1 MFLLPLKNNE
11 VLSVFLRFHLQHSS
25 PPTRH
30 TDINANPRGPLL
42 RLVDSEEKQHYKTIT
57 VPRTIQREAMTG
69 GASTEEQDPLLT
81 TTTTTAKV
89 RSSSDANRRGRRH
102 ASVVAT
108 SIKNPSPAVMPTVHA
123 LLESSNHDQIEQGM
137 VFLRR
142 VFALLVL
149 QYGTILFVAS
159 PFAMIGTFQQ
169 HVAHPYHNTLEA
181 VAVTGIVGSLLLA
194 LCKGATYPYARVAL
208 VCLTLS
214 VALELGL
221 SFAEASWG
229 RYGLIAVG
237 QATTSFAVILALF
250 QFDSKSLEWLTYP
263 AAAMVCLLLS
273 GIWMAVLVESG
284 LRPTLALAVGLG
296 SWAFA
301 IVNLLS
307 CKQITKHVASN
318 EIVLATLFILVPEA
332 LVFLQSKKRHP
343 AAEKEEDEGGGIA
356 TSTSTA
362 AAAAQQ
368 RNYGGV

>member
-1 MFLLPLKNNE
+1 
-11 VLSVFLRFHLQHSS
+11 
-25 PPTRH
+25 
-30 TDINANPRGPLL
+30 
-42 RLVDSEEKQHYKTIT
+42 
-57 VPRTIQREAMTG
+57 MTG

-81 TTTTTAKV
+81 ASNSNNTTKV
-89 RSSSDANRRGRRH
+89 RSSDANRRGRRH
-102 ASVVAT
+102 SSVVAT
-108 SIKNPSPAVMPTVHA
+108 SIESPSPAMMPTVHA
-123 LLESSNHDQIEQGM
+123 LLESSNRDQIEQGM
-137 VFLRR
+137 VFLRK

-169 HVAHPYHNTLEA
+169 HVAHTYHNTLEA

-208 VCLTLS
+208 ICLTLS

-237 QATTSFAVILALF
+237 QATTSFAVMLALF

-263 AAAMVCLLLS
+263 TAAMVCLLLS

-284 LRPTLALAVGLG
+284 LKTALAVAVGLG

-332 LVFLQSKKRHP
+332 LVFLQSKKNAILKTMQQQQKRRRTRGV
-343 AAEKEEDEGGGIA
+343 AQLQQ
-356 TSTSTA
+356 
-362 AAAAQQ
+362 AQQ
-368 RNYGGV
+368 PPPPPHNNATMVEYEPYFRCLVMISAVMY